1 MGRISKFVPLLLAQ
15 LTALA
20 ACGQQQAGTGGP
32 RGFNP
37 VTAAGSG
44 APVIVLPMDTVKPG
58 GNPEGNILLP
68 PPMAAPTSDGTCNQD
83 VDIVF
88 VLDVSGSMIPPLST
102 LEREVDLVDQ
112 ALLTKNLPNPPHYG
126 LVIFVDTPQTLNG
139 GMPYADVAALKA
151 DLSSQI
157 SITQMDPARQLGG
170 AVSDNLTW
178 PENAMD
184 GLWAAATE
192 YQWREAGKTLRTII
206 LITDA
211 SFWDLTEASSGHMT
225 EVNTTGLFPTH
236 VSKHGYA
243 DTIAQVRMQQIWVNS
258 FAAKTGG
265 PPDGM
270 MSPPSHG
277 DNRGTSVNVGIGYF
291 EPYKGMPSIAE
302 STGGLAWDVDDV
314 FDMKISL
321 ATPINESIEARQCAV
336 YPE

>member
-1 MGRISKFVPLLLAQ
+1 MRRTLMFVPFLLPL
-15 LTALA
+15 LMVWS
-20 ACGQQQAGTGGP
+20 ACGAEKSTGNGP
-32 RGFNP
+32 RGFVQQP
-37 VTAAGSG
+37 VAGG
-44 APVIVLPMDTVKPG
+44 TPVVVLPASNVPAG

-68 PPMAAPTSDGTCNQD
+68 PPMAAPATDGTCNQD

-102 LEREVDLVDQ
+102 LEREVGLVDQ
-112 ALLTKNLPNPPHYG
+112 ALQTKNLPNPPHYG
-126 LVIFVDTPQTLNG
+126 LVIFVDSAQTLNG
-139 GMPYADVAALKA
+139 GMPYADVEAVKTELRT
-151 DLSSQI
+151 QI
-157 SITQMDPARQLGG
+157 GATQNDPSRQLGG
-170 AVSDNLTW
+170 APSDNLTW
-178 PENAMD
+178 PENALD

-192 YQWREAGKTLRTII
+192 YKWREPGKTLRTII

-225 EVNTTGLFPTH
+225 EVNTSGFFPTH
-236 VSKHGYA
+236 VSKHGY
-243 DTIAQVRMQQIWVNS
+243 DETIAQVRMQQIWVNT

-277 DNRGTSVNVGIGYF
+277 EFRGTTVNVGIGYF
-291 EPYKGMPSIAE
+291 EPYNGKPSLAE
-302 STGGLAWDVDDV
+302 STGGAAWDVDDV

-336 YPE
+336 YPQ